1 MDSIGD
7 FINRLKNAGAVGKH
21 SVSVPFSAFTLS
33 VAEKL
38 KEAGYVANVEK
49 KGKKVH
55 KTIDVTLKYKPSG
68 EHVIQDAV
76 RVSRPGRRVYK
87 AVHEI
92 TPVEYGHGS
101 LLISTSKGVMT
112 DKEARTVKLGG
123 EALFK
128 IW

>member
-21 SVSVPFSAFTLS
+21 SVSAPFSLFTLA

-38 KEAGYVANVEK
+38 KDAGYVVGVEK

-55 KTIDVTLKYKPSG
+55 KTIDVTLKYTSPGVHAILGASR
-68 EHVIQDAV
+68 I
-76 RVSRPGRRVYK
+76 SRPGRRIYK
-87 AVHEI
+87 TVNEI
-92 TPVEYGHGS
+92 VPVRYGHGS
-101 LLISTSKGVMT
+101 LFLSTSKGVMT
-112 DKEARTVKLGG
+112 DTEARKAKLGG
-123 EALFK
+123 EALFE